1 MKKTIS
7 KIGLLALILCL
18 VFSLSGCGS
27 KDNDSNKDSKSNSS
41 ENSTESTTESNKEDL
56 KVFEYMDKIKPENTV
71 EEINSI
77 IGSDGEL
84 VDEKYNKYTWKI
96 TDDTTLTA
104 TYYSAKTATI
114 TIDIDDDL
122 LKDDKTDLSDSSNLK
137 SEINSA
143 NYSVLDEFLS
153 SSEAI
158 VSKESIVSYL
168 NDNDFTSYSLT
179 KNYMW
184 VNKDGGYIKANFSND
199 SGKCTSF
206 FGRV

>member
-27 KDNDSNKDSKSNSS
+27 KDNDSNKDSKNNSS
-41 ENSTESTTESNKEDL
+41 ENSTESSKEDL

-122 LKDDKTDLSDSSNLK
+122 LKDDKTDLSNSSNLK

-143 NYSVLDEFLS
+143 NGVKYEDM
-153 SSEAI
+153 
-158 VSKESIVSYL
+158 VSKFGTNGYMVEKRSSG
-168 NDNDFTSYSLT
+168 TS
-179 KNYMW
+179 YMW
-184 VNKDGGYIKANFSND
+184 VNKDGGYIKANFSNG

>member
-27 KDNDSNKDSKSNSS
+27 KDNDSNKDSKNNSS
-41 ENSTESTTESNKEDL
+41 ENSTESSKEDL

-143 NYSVLDEFLS
+143 NGVKYEDM
-153 SSEAI
+153 
-158 VSKESIVSYL
+158 VSKFGTNGYMVEKRSSG
-168 NDNDFTSYSLT
+168 TS
-179 KNYMW
+179 YMW

>member
-27 KDNDSNKDSKSNSS
+27 KDNDSNKDSKNNSS
-41 ENSTESTTESNKEDL
+41 ENSTESSKEDL

-137 SEINSA
+137 SKINSA
-143 NYSVLDEFLS
+143 NGVKYEDM
-153 SSEAI
+153 
-158 VSKESIVSYL
+158 VSKFGTNGYMVEKRSSG
-168 NDNDFTSYSLT
+168 TS
-179 KNYMW
+179 YMW
-184 VNKDGGYIKANFSND
+184 VNKDGGYIKANFSNG

>member
-27 KDNDSNKDSKSNSS
+27 KDNDSTKDSKNNSS
-41 ENSTESTTESNKEDL
+41 ENSTESTTESSKEDL

-143 NYSVLDEFLS
+143 NGVKYEDM
-153 SSEAI
+153 
-158 VSKESIVSYL
+158 VSKFGTNGYMVEKRASG
-168 NDNDFTSYSLT
+168 TS
-179 KNYMW
+179 YMW
-184 VNKDGGYIKANFSND
+184 VNKDGGYIKANFSNG

>member
-41 ENSTESTTESNKEDL
+41 ENSTESSKEDL

-143 NYSVLDEFLS
+143 NGVKYEDM
-153 SSEAI
+153 
-158 VSKESIVSYL
+158 VSKFGTNGYIIEKRSSG
-168 NDNDFTSYSLT
+168 TSY
-179 KNYMW
+179 KW

>member
-27 KDNDSNKDSKSNSS
+27 KDNDSNKDSKNNSR
-41 ENSTESTTESNKEDL
+41 ENSTESSKEDL

-104 TYYSAKTATI
+104 TYYSSKTATI

-143 NYSVLDEFLS
+143 NGVKYEDM
-153 SSEAI
+153 
-158 VSKESIVSYL
+158 VSKFGTNGYMVEKRSSG
-168 NDNDFTSYSLT
+168 TS
-179 KNYMW
+179 YMW
-184 VNKDGGYIKANFSND
+184 VNKDGGYIKANFSNG

>member
-1 MKKTIS
+1 MGGVFMKKTIS

-27 KDNDSNKDSKSNSS
+27 KDNDSNKDSKNNSS
-41 ENSTESTTESNKEDL
+41 ENSTESSKEDL

-104 TYYSAKTATI
+104 TYYSSKTATI

-143 NYSVLDEFLS
+143 NGVKYEDM
-153 SSEAI
+153 
-158 VSKESIVSYL
+158 VSKFGTNGYMVEKRSSG
-168 NDNDFTSYSLT
+168 TS
-179 KNYMW
+179 YMW

>member
-1 MKKTIS
+1 MFIKKTIS

-27 KDNDSNKDSKSNSS
+27 KDNDSNKDSKNNSS
-41 ENSTESTTESNKEDL
+41 ENSTESSKEDL

-143 NYSVLDEFLS
+143 NGVKYEDM
-153 SSEAI
+153 
-158 VSKESIVSYL
+158 VSKFGTNGYMVEKRSSG
-168 NDNDFTSYSLT
+168 TS
-179 KNYMW
+179 YMW
-184 VNKDGGYIKANFSND
+184 VNKDGGYIKANFSNG

>member
-27 KDNDSNKDSKSNSS
+27 KDNDSNKDSKNNSS
-41 ENSTESTTESNKEDL
+41 ENSTESSKKDL

-143 NYSVLDEFLS
+143 NGVKYEDM
-153 SSEAI
+153 
-158 VSKESIVSYL
+158 VSKFGTNGYMVEKRSSG
-168 NDNDFTSYSLT
+168 TS
-179 KNYMW
+179 YMW
-184 VNKDGGYIKANFSND
+184 VNKDGGYIKANFSNG

>member
-27 KDNDSNKDSKSNSS
+27 KDNDSNKDSKNNSS
-41 ENSTESTTESNKEDL
+41 ENSTESSKEDL

-77 IGSDGEL
+77 IGSDDEL

-143 NYSVLDEFLS
+143 NGVKYEDM
-153 SSEAI
+153 
-158 VSKESIVSYL
+158 VSKFGTNGYMVEKRSSG
-168 NDNDFTSYSLT
+168 TS
-179 KNYMW
+179 YMW
-184 VNKDGGYIKANFSND
+184 VNKDGGYIKANFSNG

>member
-27 KDNDSNKDSKSNSS
+27 KDNDSNKDSKNNSS
-41 ENSTESTTESNKEDL
+41 ENSTESSKEDL

-104 TYYSAKTATI
+104 TYYSSKTATI

-143 NYSVLDEFLS
+143 NGVKYEDM
-153 SSEAI
+153 
-158 VSKESIVSYL
+158 VSKFGTNGYMVEKRSSG
-168 NDNDFTSYSLT
+168 TS
-179 KNYMW
+179 YMW
-184 VNKDGGYIKANFSND
+184 VNKDGGYIKANFLNG

>member
-27 KDNDSNKDSKSNSS
+27 KDNDSNKDSKNNSS
-41 ENSTESTTESNKEDL
+41 ENSTESSKEDL

-122 LKDDKTDLSDSSNLK
+122 LKDDKTDFSDSSNLK

-143 NYSVLDEFLS
+143 NGVKYEDM
-153 SSEAI
+153 
-158 VSKESIVSYL
+158 VSKFGTNGYMVEKRSSG
-168 NDNDFTSYSLT
+168 TS
-179 KNYMW
+179 YMW
-184 VNKDGGYIKANFSND
+184 VNKDGGYIKANFLNG

>member
-41 ENSTESTTESNKEDL
+41 ENSTESTTESSKEYL

-143 NYSVLDEFLS
+143 NGVKYEDM
-153 SSEAI
+153 
-158 VSKESIVSYL
+158 VSKFGTNGYMVEKRSSG
-168 NDNDFTSYSLT
+168 TS
-179 KNYMW
+179 YMW
-184 VNKDGGYIKANFSND
+184 VNKDGGYIKANFSNG

>member
-27 KDNDSNKDSKSNSS
+27 KDNDSNKDSKNNSS
-41 ENSTESTTESNKEDL
+41 ENSTESSKEDL

-143 NYSVLDEFLS
+143 NGVKYEDM
-153 SSEAI
+153 
-158 VSKESIVSYL
+158 VSKFGTNGYMVEKRSSG
-168 NDNDFTSYSLT
+168 TSY
-179 KNYMW
+179 MW
-184 VNKDGGYIKANFSND
+184 INKDGGYIKANFSNG

>member
-143 NYSVLDEFLS
+143 NGVKYEDM
-153 SSEAI
+153 
-158 VSKESIVSYL
+158 VSKFGT
-168 NDNDFTSYSLT
+168 NG
-179 KNYMW
+179 YM
-184 VNKDGGYIKANFSND
+184 VEK
-199 SGKCTSF
+199 
-206 FGRV
+206 R

>member
-41 ENSTESTTESNKEDL
+41 ENSTESSKEDL

-143 NYSVLDEFLS
+143 NGVKYEDM
-153 SSEAI
+153 
-158 VSKESIVSYL
+158 VSKFGTNGYMVEKRSSG
-168 NDNDFTSYSLT
+168 TS
-179 KNYMW
+179 YMW
-184 VNKDGGYIKANFSND
+184 VNKDGGYIKANFLNG

>member
-41 ENSTESTTESNKEDL
+41 ENSTESSKEDL

-143 NYSVLDEFLS
+143 NGVKYEDM
-153 SSEAI
+153 
-158 VSKESIVSYL
+158 VSKFGTNGYMVEKRSSG
-168 NDNDFTSYSLT
+168 TS
-179 KNYMW
+179 YMW
-184 VNKDGGYIKANFSND
+184 VNKDGGYIKANFSNG

>member
-1 MKKTIS
+1 MEGRCIYEKTIS

-143 NYSVLDEFLS
+143 NGVKYEDM
-153 SSEAI
+153 
-158 VSKESIVSYL
+158 VSKFGTNGYMVEKRSSG
-168 NDNDFTSYSLT
+168 TS
-179 KNYMW
+179 YMW

>member
-1 MKKTIS
+1 MNDFETTDYVGRSGQIQSVSAEKDFLNEHVNQRAAFVIVTLDDNKMIGTVCLEEFNDIDRTATLGIFIGDKKYRS
-7 KIGLLALILCL
+7 K
-18 VFSLSGCGS
+18 
-27 KDNDSNKDSKSNSS
+27 
-41 ENSTESTTESNKEDL
+41 
-56 KVFEYMDKIKPENTV
+56 
-71 EEINSI
+71 
-77 IGSDGEL
+77 GSDGEL

-143 NYSVLDEFLS
+143 NGVKYEDM
-153 SSEAI
+153 
-158 VSKESIVSYL
+158 VSKFGTNGYMVEKRSSG
-168 NDNDFTSYSLT
+168 TS
-179 KNYMW
+179 YMW
-184 VNKDGGYIKANFSND
+184 VNKDGGYIKANFSNG

>member
-41 ENSTESTTESNKEDL
+41 ENSTESSKEDL

-143 NYSVLDEFLS
+143 NGVKYEDM
-153 SSEAI
+153 
-158 VSKESIVSYL
+158 VSKFGTNGYMVEKRSSG
-168 NDNDFTSYSLT
+168 TS
-179 KNYMW
+179 YMW

>member
-27 KDNDSNKDSKSNSS
+27 KDNDSNKDSKNNSS
-41 ENSTESTTESNKEDL
+41 ENSTESSKEDL

-143 NYSVLDEFLS
+143 NGVKYEDM
-153 SSEAI
+153 
-158 VSKESIVSYL
+158 VSKFGTNGYMVEKRSSG
-168 NDNDFTSYSLT
+168 TS
-179 KNYMW
+179 YMW
-184 VNKDGGYIKANFSND
+184 VNKDGGYIKANFSNG

-206 FGRV
+206 SEEYKNM

>member
-27 KDNDSNKDSKSNSS
+27 KDNDSNKDSKNNSS
-41 ENSTESTTESNKEDL
+41 ENSTESSKEDL

-96 TDDTTLTA
+96 TDDTTLKA

-143 NYSVLDEFLS
+143 NGVKYEDM
-153 SSEAI
+153 
-158 VSKESIVSYL
+158 VSKFGTNGYMVEKRSSG
-168 NDNDFTSYSLT
+168 TS
-179 KNYMW
+179 YMW
-184 VNKDGGYIKANFSND
+184 VNKDGGYIKANFSNG

>member
-104 TYYSAKTATI
+104 TYYSAKTI

-143 NYSVLDEFLS
+143 NGVKYEDM
-153 SSEAI
+153 
-158 VSKESIVSYL
+158 VSKFGTNGYMVEKRSSG
-168 NDNDFTSYSLT
+168 TS
-179 KNYMW
+179 YMW

>member
-27 KDNDSNKDSKSNSS
+27 KDNDSNKDSKNNSS
-41 ENSTESTTESNKEDL
+41 ENSTESSKEDL
-56 KVFEYMDKIKPENTV
+56 KVFEYMDKIKPENTD

-143 NYSVLDEFLS
+143 NGVKYEDM
-153 SSEAI
+153 
-158 VSKESIVSYL
+158 VSKFGTNGYMVEKRSSG
-168 NDNDFTSYSLT
+168 TS
-179 KNYMW
+179 YMW
-184 VNKDGGYIKANFSND
+184 VNKDGGYIKANFSNG

>member
-1 MKKTIS
+1 MTHI
-7 KIGLLALILCL
+7 AL
-18 VFSLSGCGS
+18 F
-27 KDNDSNKDSKSNSS
+27 
-41 ENSTESTTESNKEDL
+41 
-56 KVFEYMDKIKPENTV
+56 
-71 EEINSI
+71 
-77 IGSDGEL
+77 
-84 VDEKYNKYTWKI
+84 DEKYNKYTWKI

-143 NYSVLDEFLS
+143 NGVKYEDM
-153 SSEAI
+153 
-158 VSKESIVSYL
+158 VSKFGTNGYMVEKRSSG
-168 NDNDFTSYSLT
+168 TS
-179 KNYMW
+179 YMW
-184 VNKDGGYIKANFSND
+184 VNKDGGYIKANFSNG

>member
-27 KDNDSNKDSKSNSS
+27 KDNDSTKDSKNNSS
-41 ENSTESTTESNKEDL
+41 ENSTESSKEDL

-143 NYSVLDEFLS
+143 NGVKYEDM
-153 SSEAI
+153 
-158 VSKESIVSYL
+158 VSKFGTNGYMVEKRSSG
-168 NDNDFTSYSLT
+168 TS
-179 KNYMW
+179 YMW
-184 VNKDGGYIKANFSND
+184 VNKDGGYIKANFSNG

>member
-27 KDNDSNKDSKSNSS
+27 KDNDSTKDSKNNSS
-41 ENSTESTTESNKEDL
+41 ENSTESTTESSKEDL

-143 NYSVLDEFLS
+143 NGVKYEDM
-153 SSEAI
+153 
-158 VSKESIVSYL
+158 VSKFGTNGYMVEKRLSG
-168 NDNDFTSYSLT
+168 TS
-179 KNYMW
+179 YMW
-184 VNKDGGYIKANFSND
+184 VNKDGGYIKANFSNG

>member
-27 KDNDSNKDSKSNSS
+27 KDNDSNKDSKNNSS
-41 ENSTESTTESNKEDL
+41 ENSTESSKEDL

-114 TIDIDDDL
+114 TIDIYDDL

-143 NYSVLDEFLS
+143 NGVKYEDM
-153 SSEAI
+153 
-158 VSKESIVSYL
+158 VSKFGTNGYMVEKRSSG
-168 NDNDFTSYSLT
+168 TS
-179 KNYMW
+179 YMW
-184 VNKDGGYIKANFSND
+184 VNKDGGYIKANFSNG

>member
-27 KDNDSNKDSKSNSS
+27 KDNDSNKDSKNNSS
-41 ENSTESTTESNKEDL
+41 ENSTESSKEDL

-143 NYSVLDEFLS
+143 NGVKYEDM
-153 SSEAI
+153 
-158 VSKESIVSYL
+158 VSKFGTNGYMVEKRSSG
-168 NDNDFTSYSLT
+168 TS
-179 KNYMW
+179 YMW
-184 VNKDGGYIKANFSND
+184 VNKDGGYIKANFSNG

>member
-27 KDNDSNKDSKSNSS
+27 KDNDSNKDSKNNSS
-41 ENSTESTTESNKEDL
+41 ENSTESSKEDL

-143 NYSVLDEFLS
+143 NGVKYEVM
-153 SSEAI
+153 
-158 VSKESIVSYL
+158 VSKFGTNGYMVEKRSSG
-168 NDNDFTSYSLT
+168 TS
-179 KNYMW
+179 YMW
-184 VNKDGGYIKANFSND
+184 VNKDGGYIKANFSNG

>member
-27 KDNDSNKDSKSNSS
+27 KDNDSNKDSKNNSS
-41 ENSTESTTESNKEDL
+41 ENSTESSKEDL

-122 LKDDKTDLSDSSNLK
+122 LKDDKTDLSYSSNLK

-143 NYSVLDEFLS
+143 NGVKYEDM
-153 SSEAI
+153 
-158 VSKESIVSYL
+158 VSKFGTNGYMVEKRSSG
-168 NDNDFTSYSLT
+168 TS
-179 KNYMW
+179 YMW
-184 VNKDGGYIKANFSND
+184 VNKDGGYIKANFSNG

>member
-27 KDNDSNKDSKSNSS
+27 KDNDSNKDSKNNSS
-41 ENSTESTTESNKEDL
+41 ENSTESSKEDL

-71 EEINSI
+71 EEINSS

-143 NYSVLDEFLS
+143 NGVKYEDM
-153 SSEAI
+153 
-158 VSKESIVSYL
+158 VSKFGTNGYMVEKRSSG
-168 NDNDFTSYSLT
+168 TS
-179 KNYMW
+179 YMW
-184 VNKDGGYIKANFSND
+184 VNKDGGYIKANFSNG

>member
-27 KDNDSNKDSKSNSS
+27 KDNDSNKDSKNNSS
-41 ENSTESTTESNKEDL
+41 ENSTESSKEDL

-143 NYSVLDEFLS
+143 NGVTYEDM
-153 SSEAI
+153 
-158 VSKESIVSYL
+158 VSKFGTNGYMVEKRSSG
-168 NDNDFTSYSLT
+168 TS
-179 KNYMW
+179 YMW

>member
-27 KDNDSNKDSKSNSS
+27 KDNDSNKDSKNNSS
-41 ENSTESTTESNKEDL
+41 ENSTESSKEDL

-143 NYSVLDEFLS
+143 NGVKYEDM
-153 SSEAI
+153 
-158 VSKESIVSYL
+158 VSKFGTNGYMVEKRSSG
-168 NDNDFTSYSLT
+168 TS
-179 KNYMW
+179 YMW
-184 VNKDGGYIKANFSND
+184 VNKDGGYIKANFLNG